1 MTTTAPLDVAHTAL
15 ARGAWSEAYQA
26 FEAAVVER
34 PDSAEALEGL
44 GMAAWWLDLA
54 DVVFASREQAYRA
67 YRVRGD
73 EISAARVAVWL
84 AWDHDAFRGEYA
96 ITSGW
101 LHRAREL
108 LEGHHDTA
116 AYAWLSVRE
125 AAFALLDHGNPDEAL
140 KHAEQAIA
148 SARASGSVDHEMV
161 GRALRGFAL
170 ATSGR
175 IPEGMQ
181 ELDGVNA
188 AVLAGELQDRV
199 AVGLA
204 CCYLISA
211 CDRVRDYDRAVQWC
225 ARLRAFCERWEFRVL
240 FAVCR
245 TQYAAV
251 CMWRGAWGE
260 AEHELEAA
268 SSELAACRPGM
279 VSEALV
285 RLGELRR
292 RQGRLDEATS
302 LFDRSGA
309 HPLAAVG
316 HAAVALDRG
325 DWQSAGDLAERHLRS
340 LPAHNRTE
348 RVAALELLVRARV
361 ALGDQSRALDAL
373 IELQD
378 IAQHAFTA
386 PLRGSASLAQGVL
399 ALGARDL
406 EAARRHFEDAVD
418 LFHKSGATF
427 ERGRA
432 GLELAATLALL
443 GRTDAA
449 AREVERSVEVLTP
462 LEATVEL
469 GRAKELRERLREA
482 ATTPPAAAPS
492 AGVAQPVETAGL
504 TPRERQVLALIAQG
518 LSNQS
523 IAERLIISEHTVHR
537 HVANTLT
544 KLGVPSRS
552 AAVAHA
558 ARLGV
563 L

>member
-1 MTTTAPLDVAHTAL
+1 
-15 ARGAWSEAYQA
+15 
-26 FEAAVVER
+26 
-34 PDSAEALEGL
+34 
-44 GMAAWWLDLA
+44 
-54 DVVFASREQAYRA
+54 
-67 YRVRGD
+67 
-73 EISAARVAVWL
+73 
-84 AWDHDAFRGEYA
+84 
-96 ITSGW
+96 
-101 LHRAREL
+101 
-108 LEGHHDTA
+108 
-116 AYAWLSVRE
+116 
-125 AAFALLDHGNPDEAL
+125 
-140 KHAEQAIA
+140 
-148 SARASGSVDHEMV
+148 MV

-188 AVLAGELQDRV
+188 AVLAGEMQDRV
-199 AVGLA
+199 AIGLA

-260 AEHELEAA
+260 AERELEAA
-268 SSELAACRPGM
+268 SSELAAVRPGM

-325 DWQSAGDLAERHLRS
+325 DWESAGDLAERHLRS

-361 ALGDQSRALDAL
+361 ARGDQSRALAAL
-373 IELQD
+373 LELQG
-378 IAQHAFTA
+378 IAEQAFTT
-386 PLRGSASLAQGVL
+386 PLRGSASLANGVL
-399 ALGARDL
+399 ACGADGI
-406 EAARRHFEDAVD
+406 ARRRGDTSRMRWTSSRRVAPRSNGD
-418 LFHKSGATF
+418 GPASNSRRRCLRSGAT
-427 ERGRA
+427 RRRA
-432 GLELAATLALL
+432 AKWS
-443 GRTDAA
+443 
-449 AREVERSVEVLTP
+449 ARCEVLAP

-469 GRAKELRERLREA
+469 DRATALRDELAERPTRCRIPARERGADARELQVLGTDRA
-482 ATTPPAAAPS
+482 RGWGIRRSPS
-492 AGVAQPVETAGL
+492 AHASVSTPCTGTSPTRSPSSASRRARPPWPRRRGSVCCSWPVWPVRARR
-504 TPRERQVLALIAQG
+504 PALKRWPDQG
-518 LSNQS
+518 K
-523 IAERLIISEHTVHR
+523 RV
-537 HVANTLT
+537 V
-544 KLGVPSRS
+544 
-552 AAVAHA
+552 
-558 ARLGV
+558 
-563 L
+563 

>member
-1 MTTTAPLDVAHTAL
+1 MTLTAPLDLGQAAL
-15 ARGAWSEAYQA
+15 ARGAWSEAFHA
-26 FEAAVVER
+26 FEAALVEQ
-34 PDSAEALEGL
+34 PDRAEALEGQGL
-44 GMAAWWLDLA
+44 AAWWLDLA
-54 DVVFASREQAYRA
+54 DIVFASRERAYRA
-67 YRVRGD
+67 YRVQGD
-73 EISAARVAVWL
+73 EVSAARVAVWL

-108 LEGHHDTA
+108 LDGHHDTA

-125 AAFALLDHGNPDEAL
+125 AAFALLDHGNPEEAL
-140 KHAEQAIA
+140 KHAEQAIEA
-148 SARASGSVDHEMV
+148 GRASGSVDYEMV

-188 AVLAGELQDRV
+188 AVLAGEMQDRV
-199 AVGLA
+199 AIGLA

-260 AEHELEAA
+260 AERELEAA
-268 SSELAACRPGM
+268 SSELAAVRPGM

-325 DWQSAGDLAERHLRS
+325 DWESAGDLAERHLRS

-361 ALGDQSRALDAL
+361 ARGDQSRALAAM

-378 IAQHAFTA
+378 IADQAFTT
-386 PLRGSASLAQGVL
+386 PLRGSASLAKGVL
-399 ALGARDL
+399 ATGADDH

-418 LFHKSGATF
+418 LFYKSGASF

-432 GLELAATLALL
+432 GLELAAALLAL
-443 GRTDAA
+443 GRHDAA
-449 AREVERSVEVLTP
+449 AREVERAAQVLAP

-469 GRAKELRERLREA
+469 DRASVLRARLAHATPSATGATEA
-482 ATTPPAAAPS
+482 TATAAPTS
-492 AGVAQPVETAGL
+492 TAL
-504 TPRERQVLALIAQG
+504 TRREVQVLEHIAEG
-518 LSNQS
+518 LGNQA
-523 IAERLIISEHTVHR
+523 IAERLTISEHTVHR
-537 HVANTLT
+537 HVANILT

-552 AAVAHA
+552 AAVAQA
-558 ARLGV
+558 ARLG
-563 L
+563 LL

>member
-1 MTTTAPLDVAHTAL
+1 MTLIAPSDVGQAAL
-15 ARGAWSEAYQA
+15 AAGAWSEALQA
-26 FEAAVVER
+26 FEAALIGE
-34 PDSAEALEGL
+34 PDHAEALEGQGL
-44 GMAAWWLDLA
+44 AAWWLDLA
-54 DVVFASREQAYRA
+54 DVVFAARERAYRA
-67 YRVRGD
+67 YRARGD
-73 EISAARVAVWL
+73 DVSAARVAVWL

-108 LEGHHDTA
+108 LDGHHHTA

-125 AAFALLDHGNPDEAL
+125 AAFALLDHGNPEAAL
-140 KHAEQAIA
+140 KHAEQAIEA
-148 SARASGSVDHEMV
+148 GRASGSVDFEMV

-175 IPEGMQ
+175 VPEGMQ

-188 AVLAGELQDRV
+188 AVLAGEMQDRV
-199 AVGLA
+199 AIGLA

-225 ARLRAFCERWEFRVL
+225 ARLRAFCERWQFRVL

-260 AEHELEAA
+260 AEQELEAA
-268 SSELAACRPGM
+268 SSELAAVRPGM

-325 DWQSAGDLAERHLRS
+325 DWESAGDLAERHLRS

-348 RVAALELLVRARV
+348 RVAALELLVRARI
-361 ALGDQSRALDAL
+361 ARNDGSRALAAL
-373 IELQD
+373 IELQS
-378 IAQHAFTA
+378 IAEQAFTT
-386 PLRGSASLAQGVL
+386 PLRGSASLASGVL
-399 ALGARDL
+399 ASHTGDV
-406 EAARRHFEDAVD
+406 EAARRHFEDALD
-418 LFHKSGATF
+418 LFQKSGALF
-427 ERGRA
+427 ELGRA
-432 GLELAATLALL
+432 GLDLAAALGAL
-443 GRTDAA
+443 GRYEAA
-449 AREVERSVEVLTP
+449 IREVDRAEVALAP

-469 GRAKELRERLREA
+469 DRAQLLRRRLTEPPPVAVTLTSGAALTRRE
-482 ATTPPAAAPS
+482 
-492 AGVAQPVETAGL
+492 VEILG
-504 TPRERQVLALIAQG
+504 LIAQG
-518 LSNQS
+518 LGNQA
-523 IAERLIISEHTVHR
+523 IAERLTISGHTVHR
-537 HVANTLT
+537 HVANTMT

-552 AAVAHA
+552 AAVAQA
-558 ARLGV
+558 ARLG
-563 L
+563 LL

>member
-1 MTTTAPLDVAHTAL
+1 MIQNAPLDAGLAAL
-15 ARGAWSEAYQA
+15 SRGAWSEAYQA
-26 FEAAVVER
+26 FGAALVEQ
-34 PDSAEALEGL
+34 PGTAEALEGQ

-54 DVVFASREQAYRA
+54 DVVFASRERAYRA
-67 YRVRGD
+67 YRARGD

-125 AAFALLDHGNPDEAL
+125 SAFALLDHGNPEVAL
-140 KHAEQAIA
+140 KHAEQAIEA
-148 SARASGSVDHEMV
+148 GRASGSVDYEMV
-161 GRALRGFAL
+161 GCALRGFSL
-170 ATSGR
+170 VTSGR

-181 ELDGVNA
+181 QLDGVNA
-188 AVLAGELQDRV
+188 AVLAGEMQDRV
-199 AVGLA
+199 AIGLA

-225 ARLRAFCERWEFRVL
+225 ARLRAFCERWDFRVL

-260 AEHELEAA
+260 AERELEAA
-268 SSELAACRPGM
+268 SNELAAVRPGM

-309 HPLAAVG
+309 HPLSAVG

-325 DWQSAGDLAERHLRS
+325 DWASAGDLAERHLRS

-361 ALGDQSRALDAL
+361 ARGDQSRAFAAL
-373 IELQD
+373 IELQG
-378 IAQHAFTA
+378 IAEQAFTT
-386 PLRGSASLAQGVL
+386 PLRGSASLANGVL
-399 ALGARDL
+399 SFGAGNF

-418 LFHKSGATF
+418 LFHKSGALF

-432 GLELAATLALL
+432 GIDLATALMAL
-443 GRTDAA
+443 GRNEAA
-449 AREVERSVEVLTP
+449 GREVARAVSVLAP

-469 GRAKELRERLREA
+469 DRAYALRDRITETSEMTRGA
-482 ATTPPAAAPS
+482 MPAAAAAS
-492 AGVAQPVETAGL
+492 STAL
-504 TPRERQVLALIAQG
+504 TRRELQVLALIAEG
-518 LSNQS
+518 LGNQ
-523 IAERLIISEHTVHR
+523 AMAVRLSISEHTVHR
-537 HVANTLT
+537 HVANMLT
-544 KLGVPSRS
+544 KLSVPSRS
-552 AAVAHA
+552 AAVAQA
-558 ARLGV
+558 ARLG
-563 L
+563 LL

>member
-1 MTTTAPLDVAHTAL
+1 MIQNAPLDAGLAAL
-15 ARGAWSEAYQA
+15 SRGAWSEAYQA
-26 FEAAVVER
+26 FGAALVEQ
-34 PDSAEALEGL
+34 PGTAEALEGQ

-54 DVVFASREQAYRA
+54 DVVFASRERAYRA
-67 YRVRGD
+67 YRARGD

-125 AAFALLDHGNPDEAL
+125 SAFALLDHGNPEVAL
-140 KHAEQAIA
+140 KHAEQAIEA
-148 SARASGSVDHEMV
+148 GRASGSVDYEMV
-161 GRALRGFAL
+161 GCALRGFSL
-170 ATSGR
+170 VTSGR

-181 ELDGVNA
+181 QLDGVNA
-188 AVLAGELQDRV
+188 AVLAGEMQDRV
-199 AVGLA
+199 AIGLA

-225 ARLRAFCERWEFRVL
+225 ARLRAFCERWDFRVL

-260 AEHELEAA
+260 AERELEAA
-268 SSELAACRPGM
+268 SSELAAVRPGM

-316 HAAVALDRG
+316 QAAVALDRG
-325 DWQSAGDLAERHLRS
+325 DWASAGDLAERHLRS

-361 ALGDQSRALDAL
+361 ARGDQSRAFAAL
-373 IELQD
+373 IELQG
-378 IAQHAFTA
+378 IAEQAFTT
-386 PLRGSASLAQGVL
+386 PLRGSASLANGVL
-399 ALGARDL
+399 SFGAGNF

-418 LFHKSGATF
+418 LFHKSGALF

-432 GLELAATLALL
+432 GIDLATALMAL
-443 GRTDAA
+443 GRHEAA
-449 AREVERSVEVLTP
+449 GREVARAVSVLAP

-469 GRAKELRERLREA
+469 DRAYALRDRITETSEMA
-482 ATTPPAAAPS
+482 SGAMPAAAAAS
-492 AGVAQPVETAGL
+492 STAL
-504 TPRERQVLALIAQG
+504 TRRELQVLALIAEG
-518 LSNQS
+518 LGNQ
-523 IAERLIISEHTVHR
+523 AMAVRLSISEHTVHR
-537 HVANTLT
+537 HVANMLT
-544 KLGVPSRS
+544 KLSVPSRS
-552 AAVAHA
+552 AAVAQA
-558 ARLGV
+558 ARLG
-563 L
+563 LL

>member
-1 MTTTAPLDVAHTAL
+1 MTVKAPLDRGQAAL
-15 ARGAWSEAYQA
+15 QRGAWADALHA
-26 FEAAVVER
+26 FEAALVEQ
-34 PDSAEALEGL
+34 PDRAEALEGQGL
-44 GMAAWWLDLA
+44 AAWWLDLA

-67 YRVRGD
+67 YRARGD
-73 EISAARVAVWL
+73 EVSAARVAVWL

-108 LEGHHDTA
+108 LEGNHDTA

-125 AAFALLDHGNPDEAL
+125 SAFALLDHGNPDEAL
-140 KHAEQAIA
+140 THAEQAIA
-148 SARASGSVDHEMV
+148 AGRASGSVDYEMV

-181 ELDGVNA
+181 ELDGVNT
-188 AVLAGELQDRV
+188 AVLAGEMQDRV
-199 AVGLA
+199 AIGLA

-225 ARLRAFCERWEFRVL
+225 ARLRAFCERWQFRVL

-260 AEHELEAA
+260 AERELEAA
-268 SSELAACRPGM
+268 SSELTAVRPGM

-309 HPLAAVG
+309 HSLAAVG

-325 DWQSAGDLAERHLRS
+325 DWESAGDLAERHLRS

-361 ALGDQSRALDAL
+361 ARGDPSQALAAL
-373 IELQD
+373 IELQG
-378 IAQHAFTA
+378 IADQAFTT
-386 PLRGSASLAQGVL
+386 PLRGSASLAHGVL
-399 ALGARDL
+399 SFGTGDFD
-406 EAARRHFEDAVD
+406 AARRHFEDAVD
-418 LFHKSGATF
+418 LFQKSGASF

-432 GLELAATLALL
+432 GLELSAALIAL
-443 GRTDAA
+443 GRHEAA
-449 AREVERSVEVLTP
+449 GREVERAVAVLAP

-469 GRAKELRERLREA
+469 DRAHALRARLA
-482 ATTPPAAAPS
+482 VPATSDGTGGGTTTPAGAA
-492 AGVAQPVETAGL
+492 L
-504 TPRERQVLALIAQG
+504 TRREVQVLELIAEG
-518 LSNQS
+518 LGNQA
-523 IAERLIISEHTVHR
+523 IAERLTISEHTVHR
-537 HVANTLT
+537 HVANMLI

-552 AAVAHA
+552 AAVAQA
-558 ARLGV
+558 ARLG
-563 L
+563 LL

>member
-1 MTTTAPLDVAHTAL
+1 MTADAFVDAGQSAL
-15 ARGAWSEAYQA
+15 TRGAWSDAYTA
-26 FEAAVVER
+26 FEAALIEQ
-34 PDSAEALEGL
+34 PDSAEALEGQGL
-44 GMAAWWLDLA
+44 AAWWLDLA
-54 DVVFASREQAYRA
+54 DVVFASRERAYRA
-67 YRVRGD
+67 YRARGD

-125 AAFALLDHGNPDEAL
+125 AAFALLDHGNPEEAL
-140 KHAEQAIA
+140 KHAEQAIEA
-148 SARASGSVDHEMV
+148 GRASGAVDFEMV

-188 AVLAGELQDRV
+188 AVLAGEMRDHM
-199 AVGLA
+199 AIGLA
-204 CCYLISA
+204 CCYLIAA

-260 AEHELEAA
+260 AERELEAA
-268 SSELAACRPGM
+268 SSELAAVRPGM

-325 DWQSAGDLAERHLRS
+325 DWESAGDLAERHLRN

-361 ALGDQSRALDAL
+361 ARGDQSRALDAAL
-373 IELQD
+373 ELQG
-378 IAQHAFTA
+378 IAQQAYTT
-386 PLRGSASLAQGVL
+386 PLRGSASLANGVL
-399 ALGARDL
+399 AAGAHDL
-406 EAARRHFEDAVD
+406 DAARRHFEDAVD
-418 LFHKSGATF
+418 LFQKSGASF
-427 ERGRA
+427 ECGRA

-443 GRTDAA
+443 GRPDAA
-449 AREVERSVEVLTP
+449 AREVERAAELLAP

-469 GRAKELRERLREA
+469 QRCDQLRAQLRAL
-482 ATTPPAAAPS
+482 ATPTVPTS
-492 AGVAQPVETAGL
+492 VKSSVAAGL
-504 TPRERQVLALIAQG
+504 TARERQVLGLIAQG
-518 LSNQS
+518 LGNQA
-523 IAERLIISEHTVHR
+523 IAVRLIISEHTVHR

-544 KLGVPSRS
+544 KLNVPSRS
-552 AAVAHA
+552 AAVAA
-558 ARLGV
+558 ATRLG
-563 L
+563 LL